1 MWALSYSFCLP
12 RNPFRKVQ
20 NYLTNLRKSK
30 AISTIQP
37 LPIRQLLFLGLIT
50 LLGMGG
56 LGLVLLPYTSE
67 ITWQILFEKSS
78 NHMYYSLAIGGGT
91 GIGASLVSLFISRS
105 FPTSDLERKLRQRLP
120 LHAMSSLTI
129 AFLSLCAGI
138 GEELLFRGPLLF
150 GLFEYVSLPMG
161 ILINAI
167 FFVGLHGYLNP
178 KQDLPWILRLWL
190 ITFSSVLGLITIRLS
205 IVSAI
210 VAHTIYDL
218 VLLHAMRRDSLSA

>member
-1 MWALSYSFCLP
+1 M
-12 RNPFRKVQ
+12 
-20 NYLTNLRKSK
+20 TNLRKSK

-37 LPIRQLLFLGLIT
+37 LPIRQLLFLGLLT

-67 ITWQILFEKSS
+67 VTWQILFEKSS
-78 NHMYYSLAIGGGT
+78 SHLYSSLAVGGGI
-91 GIGASLVSLFISRS
+91 GLGASIVSLIITRS

-129 AFLSLCAGI
+129 MFLSLCAGI

-150 GLFEYVSLPMG
+150 GLFGYISLPLG
-161 ILINAI
+161 IFLNAV

-178 KQDLPWILRLWL
+178 RQDFPWILRLWL
-190 ITFSSVLGLITIRLS
+190 VAFASVLGLITISVS
-205 IVSAI
+205 IVCAI
-210 VAHTIYDL
+210 TAHTLYDL
-218 VLLHAMRRDSLSA
+218 ILLHAMRRDSLSA

>member
-1 MWALSYSFCLP
+1 M
-12 RNPFRKVQ
+12 
-20 NYLTNLRKSK
+20 TNLRKSK

-67 ITWQILFEKSS
+67 VTWQIIFEKSS
-78 NHMYYSLAIGGGT
+78 SQLYSSLAVGGGI
-91 GIGASLVSLFISRS
+91 GLGASLVSLFISRS

-120 LHAMSSLTI
+120 LQAMSSFTI
-129 AFLSLCAGI
+129 VFLSLCAGI

-150 GLFEYVSLPMG
+150 GLFEYISLPAS
-161 ILINAI
+161 ILLNAI

-178 KQDLPWILRLWL
+178 RQDLPWVLRLWL
-190 ITFSSVLGLITIRLS
+190 VAFSSVLGIVTISLS
-205 IVSAI
+205 ITCAMT
-210 VAHTIYDL
+210 AHTIYDL

>member
-1 MWALSYSFCLP
+1 M
-12 RNPFRKVQ
+12 
-20 NYLTNLRKSK
+20 RKSK

-56 LGLVLLPYTSE
+56 LGLILLPYTSE
-67 ITWQILFEKSS
+67 MTWQILFEKSS
-78 NHMYYSLAIGGGT
+78 IHLYSSLALGGGI
-91 GIGASLVSLFISRS
+91 GLGASIVSLFISRS

-129 AFLSLCAGI
+129 VFLSLCAGI

-150 GLFEYVSLPMG
+150 GLFEYISMPAG
-161 ILINAI
+161 ILLNAI

-178 KQDLPWILRLWL
+178 KQDLPWVLRLWL
-190 ITFSSVLGLITIRLS
+190 IAFTSALALMTISLS
-205 IVSAI
+205 LVSAI
-210 VAHTIYDL
+210 TAHTIYDL

>member
-1 MWALSYSFCLP
+1 M
-12 RNPFRKVQ
+12 
-20 NYLTNLRKSK
+20 RKSK

-56 LGLVLLPYTSE
+56 LGLILLPYTSE

-78 NHMYYSLAIGGGT
+78 IHLYSSLALGGGI
-91 GIGASLVSLFISRS
+91 GLGASIVSLFISRS

-129 AFLSLCAGI
+129 VFLSLCAGI

-150 GLFEYVSLPMG
+150 GLFEYISMPAG
-161 ILINAI
+161 ILLNAI

-178 KQDLPWILRLWL
+178 KQDLPWVLRLWL
-190 ITFSSVLGLITIRLS
+190 IAFASALALMTISLS
-205 IVSAI
+205 LVSAI
-210 VAHTIYDL
+210 TAHTIYDL

>member
-1 MWALSYSFCLP
+1 M
-12 RNPFRKVQ
+12 
-20 NYLTNLRKSK
+20 TNLRKSK

-56 LGLVLLPYTSE
+56 LGLILLPYTSE

-78 NHMYYSLAIGGGT
+78 IHLYSSLALGGGI
-91 GIGASLVSLFISRS
+91 GLGASIVSLFISRS

-129 AFLSLCAGI
+129 VFLSLCAGI

-150 GLFEYVSLPMG
+150 GLFEYISMPAG
-161 ILINAI
+161 ILLNAI

-178 KQDLPWILRLWL
+178 KQDLPWVLRLWL
-190 ITFSSVLGLITIRLS
+190 IAFASALALLTISLS
-205 IVSAI
+205 LVSAI
-210 VAHTIYDL
+210 TAHTIYDL
-218 VLLHAMRRDSLSA
+218 VLLHAMRHDSLSA

>member
-1 MWALSYSFCLP
+1 M
-12 RNPFRKVQ
+12 
-20 NYLTNLRKSK
+20 TNLRKSK

-56 LGLVLLPYTSE
+56 LGLILLPYTSE

-78 NHMYYSLAIGGGT
+78 IHLYSSLALGGGI
-91 GIGASLVSLFISRS
+91 GLGASIVSLFISRS

-129 AFLSLCAGI
+129 VFLSLCAGI

-150 GLFEYVSLPMG
+150 GLFEYISMPAG
-161 ILINAI
+161 ILLNAI

-178 KQDLPWILRLWL
+178 KQDLPWVLRLWL
-190 ITFSSVLGLITIRLS
+190 IAFASALALMTISLS
-205 IVSAI
+205 LVSAI
-210 VAHTIYDL
+210 TAHTIYDL